1 MNSAHTPILRAIL
14 HDGKV
19 WLSYRL
25 GLADGIT
32 LLSRR
37 DFEAE
42 YSAIAD
48 DEPAPVV
55 DARPKRDAHH
65 PETRYYRAVLRY
77 SADEIRKFSNE
88 IVLTLP

>member
-1 MNSAHTPILRAIL
+1 MNPFSTQTLTAIL
-14 HDGKV
+14 HEGKV

-37 DFEAE
+37 GSEVEF
-42 YSAIAD
+42 SAIAE

-55 DARPKRDAHH
+55 DDRPKLDPHH
-65 PETRYYRAVLRY
+65 PETRRYRAILRY
-77 SADEIRKFSNE
+77 SSHECRQLSNE